1 MTDPLLAVEN
11 LEITYRM
18 DGSPDITAVSDCTF
32 EVASGEY
39 FGLVGESGCGKSTVA
54 KAIVGALDENGE
66 VTGGE
71 IRFDGD
77 PIHEY
82 TEAQYRHNLRWTDIA
97 VIPQASMN
105 SLDPITKISE
115 QAVAIAQ
122 THTDLTAAA
131 ARERLV
137 DLFEVVG
144 LSESR
149 VDDYPHQFSGGM
161 EQRAVIAFALLLEPS
176 LIIADEPTTAL
187 DVIMQDEILAY
198 FDEIKDG
205 EFGMLMITHDMS
217 VVLENCDS
225 MAVLHSGQTAES
237 GDVLDIH
244 DDPRHPYT
252 KLLQEAF
259 PDIRHPNRQLMEI
272 PGNPPELTDDVEY
285 CTFADRCPWS
295 VEDCRNGAPSLEPT
309 DEDGSH
315 QSSCLRRDDVDTFDV
330 TEVES
335 YSPGTPAD
343 TEPASPDGGEVE

>member
-1 MTDPLLAVEN
+1 MTDPILAVDD

-32 EVASGEY
+32 EVRAGEY

-54 KAIVGALDENGE
+54 KSLVGALDDNGE
-66 VTGGE
+66 ITGGE
-71 IRFDGD
+71 IRFQGE

-82 TEAQYRHNLRWTDIA
+82 SEIEYRQGLRWTDIA

-105 SLDPITKISE
+105 SLDPITKISD
-115 QAVAIAQ
+115 QAIEIGR
-122 THTDLTAAA
+122 THTDRSAAEL
-131 ARERLV
+131 RERLV

-149 VDDYPHQFSGGM
+149 IDDYPHQFSGGM

-187 DVIMQDEILAY
+187 DVIMQDEILSH
-198 FDEIKDG
+198 FDDIKDG
-205 EFGMLMITHDMS
+205 EFSMLMITHDMS

-225 MAVLHSGQTAES
+225 MAVLHAGQTAES
-237 GDVLDIH
+237 GSVVDIH

-259 PDIRHPNRQLMEI
+259 PDIRAPNRELMEI
-272 PGNPPELTDDVEY
+272 PGNPPELTDDVDY

-295 VEDCRNGAPSLEPT
+295 VEECRQGAPPLEKAG
-309 DEDGSH
+309 DGAGH
-315 QSSCLRRDDVDTFDV
+315 FSSCIRSDEVDEFDPSAVEEYTFQ
-330 TEVES
+330 
-335 YSPGTPAD
+335 AD
-343 TEPASPDGGEVE
+343 EAATDGGDSQS

>member
-1 MTDPLLAVEN
+1 MSDPVLSVEN

-18 DGSPDITAVSDCTF
+18 NDAPDVTAVSNCSF
-32 EVASGEY
+32 AVENGEY
-39 FGLVGESGCGKSTVA
+39 YGLVGESGCGKSTVA
-54 KAIVGALDENGE
+54 KSIVGALDANGE
-66 VTGGE
+66 ITGGE
-71 IRFDGD
+71 IRFEGT

-82 TEAQYRHNLRWTDIA
+82 TEAQYRRDLRWTDIA

-105 SLDPITKISE
+105 SLDPITKISD
-115 QAVAIAQ
+115 QAVEIGQ
-122 THTDLTAAA
+122 THTNQSRAAI
-131 ARERLV
+131 RERLA

-205 EFGMLMITHDMS
+205 DFSMLMITHDMS

-225 MAVLHSGQTAES
+225 MAVLHGGQTAES
-237 GDVLDIH
+237 GSVTAIH

-259 PDIRHPNRQLMEI
+259 PDIRYPDRELMEI
-272 PGNPPELTDDVEY
+272 SGNPPELTGNVDY
-285 CTFADRCPWS
+285 CTFADRCPWA
-295 VEDCRNGAPSLEPT
+295 VEDCRQAAPSLEPT
-309 DEDGSH
+309 GADGTH
-315 QSSCLRRDDVDTFDV
+315 QSSCLRRNEVDTFDTV
-330 TEVES
+330 DAETDS
-335 YSPGTPAD
+335 API
-343 TEPASPDGGEVE
+343 PDGAGPAATDRGETD